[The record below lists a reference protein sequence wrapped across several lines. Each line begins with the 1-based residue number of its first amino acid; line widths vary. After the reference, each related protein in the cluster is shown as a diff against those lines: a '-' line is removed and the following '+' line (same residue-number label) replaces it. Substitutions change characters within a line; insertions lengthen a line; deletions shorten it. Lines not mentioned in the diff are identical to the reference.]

1 MQVRSIEINCIQLF
15 TQFRSIYVDS
25 WAVESN
31 RTKLVGLCHV
41 SNVLGCVNP
50 IERIAKKCHSLN
62 AKLMVD
68 ACQSVLLPCFLAIF
82 GAKDVVTWDVR
93 GCQIRKQ
100 DCMIWPL
107 IGLKPNSLEA
117 TCSCKFH
124 RSFQHWPGSVL
135 GVEFTCHRC
144 LTCQLMFRAWEQT
157 G

>member
-82 GAKDVVTWDVR
+82 GAKDVVT
-93 GCQIRKQ
+93 
-100 DCMIWPL
+100 
-107 IGLKPNSLEA
+107 
-117 TCSCKFH
+117 
-124 RSFQHWPGSVL
+124 
-135 GVEFTCHRC
+135 
-144 LTCQLMFRAWEQT
+144 
-157 G
+157 